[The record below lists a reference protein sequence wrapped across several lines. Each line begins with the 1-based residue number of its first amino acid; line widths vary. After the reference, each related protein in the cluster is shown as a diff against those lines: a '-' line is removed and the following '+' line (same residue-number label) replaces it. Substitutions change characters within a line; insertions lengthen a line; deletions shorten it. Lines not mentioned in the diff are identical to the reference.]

1 MNKSGYCPT
10 ICVILYV
17 FWPYEREN
25 YEHEKKMQ
33 KLIFWVRK
41 KIILE
46 KLNIRSFI
54 NSKSRS

>member
-17 FWPYEREN
+17 FLLYEREN
-25 YEHEKKMQ
+25 YEHEKKIQ